1 MKPDAGDFSNVY
13 ADRQRAESYARLEFP
28 GTYYLAFRDLPAIIG
43 QVASGATA
51 LDFGCGAG
59 RSTRF
64 LRRLGFDVVG
74 VDISAEMLAQ
84 AREADPEGD
93 YRLVSDGEPSVA
105 GERAFDLVLS
115 AFTFDNVPGWEN
127 KERLFRM
134 ISASLRDGG
143 RLINLVSS
151 PEIYVH
157 EWASFSTKEFAVNA
171 TAKTGDVVRT
181 VMLDV
186 PDRRPVDDIFWTA
199 ADYHEVYRRAG
210 LAVRDVHQPLGT
222 SSDPCAWVSET
233 RGAPWTIYVLLADRQ
248 ALVAQLSVRGLRST

>member
-1 MKPDAGDFSNVY
+1 MDPVPENSGAGDFSNVY
-13 ADRQRAESYARLEFP
+13 SDRQRAESYAKLDFP

-43 QVASGATA
+43 SVPPGATA

-74 VDISAEMLAQ
+74 VDISAEMLAL
-84 AREADPEGD
+84 AREADPEGT
-93 YRLVSDGEPSVA
+93 YRLVSGGEPNPV

-134 ISASLRDGG
+134 IGGSLRDGG
-143 RLINLVSS
+143 RFVNLVSA

-157 EWASFSTKEFAVNA
+157 EWASFSTKEFSENA

-186 PDRRPVDDIFWTA
+186 ADRRPVEDIFWTD
-199 ADYHEVYRRAG
+199 ADYREVYRRAG
-210 LAVRDVHQPLGT
+210 LAVREVHRPLG
-222 SSDPCAWVSET
+222 SAADPCVWVNEM
-233 RGAPWTIYVLLADRQ
+233 RVAPWTIYVLTSDR
-248 ALVAQLSVRGLRST
+248 